1 MANFDIKIKVIFEND
16 EYLVIDKPAGLLVQP
31 TTHQRENTLVEWLV
45 NKYPEIVNIGQQDR
59 PGIVHRLDKDV
70 SGLMVIAKTQGSYQ
84 NLVGQFKNS
93 RVKKEYSAIVYG
105 LPSLQ
110 KGTINLPV
118 GRTKKGKL
126 IAIKYRKG
134 VKLEKSAVT
143 EYEVVKSFNNFS
155 LLKIKPLTGRTHQI
169 RIHLRETGCPIVG
182 DQEHGIKNKELK
194 IKNGP
199 TRIFLHA
206 SYLGFYD
213 LSGQWQE
220 CKSELPKEMSE
231 FI

>member
-31 TTHQRENTLVEWLV
+31 TTYQKENTLVEWLMD
-45 NKYPEIVNIGQQDR
+45 KYPEIGNIGQQDR

-70 SGLMVIAKTQGSYQ
+70 SGLMVIAKTQDSHQ
-84 NLVGQFKNS
+84 NLVEQFKNS
-93 RVKKEYSAIVYG
+93 RVKKEYLAVVHGS
-105 LPSLQ
+105 PSPQ
-110 KGTINLPV
+110 KGTIDLPI

-126 IAIKYRKG
+126 VAIKYRKG
-134 VKLEKSAVT
+134 VKLEKPAVT
-143 EYEVVKSFNNFS
+143 EYEIVKSLNDFT
-155 LLKIKPLTGRTHQI
+155 LLRVKPLTGRTHQI
-169 RIHLRETGCPIVG
+169 RIHLREIGCPIVG

-194 IKNGP
+194 IKNDS

-220 CKSELPKEMSE
+220 YRSELPKEMSE